1 MIRKRKWTVCG
12 LLCLSVLIVTVASAA
27 AAAAAASSGYKRDRR
42 KVCNYYE
49 WKCESGQCIESHQQ
63 CDGVIDC
70 KDGSDETSDSCA
82 FIRCPSYAFRCQ
94 YGACVDGNALCNGV
108 RDNTEF
114 SCRSSECIPV
124 DQVCDGQE
132 DCPDGTDETQQL
144 CSLVFCPSFSFRCSY
159 GACIGG
165 YSKCDGV
172 IDCRDGSDEDE
183 LLCGRPFPS
192 TTPRPVTSVRTS
204 TTSTTTTT
212 TAAPVVTGPPGSCR
226 VPNAPPNGRIVLDE
240 SAQTVQ
246 IMPGEF
252 IENYNSVHVVCGDK
266 YTLKGTATIICLDG
280 EWLEPFPVCEKYC
293 SEIPIN
299 GITIEPFCEYQ
310 RRQITCKRPLPPATR
325 VRIGCR
331 VGYQKPL
338 EPVNETLNC
347 IDGAWDSSVFRC
359 EPVCGTPTPDAEAYV
374 IGGRNASIAEV
385 PWHMAIYKNLN
396 DATLDDLRSPDWQ
409 YVCGGTILTERLVVT
424 AAHCFWA
431 TEGFFDKRFFRL
443 AAGKYRR
450 EITAI
455 EALPPQYF
463 QIHEILAQ
471 PQYQDFSGYYNLD
484 IAIVVLNGF
493 IAFRTYIR
501 PICLERN
508 LRTESEK
515 RIRPNSVGRVAGW
528 GFTTATGDPS
538 SVLKVIDIST
548 VDYVTCREVSP
559 VAYRPFLTGDKFCAG
574 NPRAG
579 TGVCQ
584 GDSGGGFALGK
595 ELEGGETVY
604 YLYGLVSSAP
614 RAVDGGCDHNKYVA
628 FTEVQNYIP
637 MILDA
642 ESRYPDELDE
652 RGVEI
657 VSDFPVLLLL
667 HDEFVC
673 KGDIRSEV
681 MVVTGP
687 GLSV

>member
-1 MIRKRKWTVCG
+1 MIRKRKWPLRAVLCVAVV
-12 LLCLSVLIVTVASAA
+12 LLVTGAN
-27 AAAAAASSGYKRDRR
+27 AASSYRRDRR

-49 WKCESGQCIESHQQ
+49 WKCASGQCIESHQQ

-70 KDGSDETSDSCA
+70 KDGSDETSASCA

-108 RDNTEF
+108 RECADHSDEHAHCPGNSGTILAAHGNCSNTEF
-114 SCRSSECIPV
+114 SCRSSECIPA

-132 DCPDGTDETQQL
+132 DCPDGTDETQPL

-172 IDCRDGSDEDE
+172 VDCRDGSDEDE

-192 TTPRPVTSVRTS
+192 TTPRPVATVQTSSTT
-204 TTSTTTTT
+204 TTSTTTV
-212 TAAPVVTGPPGSCR
+212 APVVKVTGPPGSCV
-226 VPNAPPNGRIVLDE
+226 VPSAPPNGRFVLDE
-240 SAQTVQ
+240 TAQTVP
-246 IMPGEF
+246 ILAGEF

-266 YTLKGTATIICLDG
+266 YTLKGAATIVCLDG

-310 RRQITCKRPLPPATR
+310 RRQITCKRPLPPTTR

-338 EPVNETLNC
+338 EPVNETLSC
-347 IDGAWDSSVFRC
+347 VDGSWDGPVFRC
-359 EPVCGTPTPDAEAYV
+359 EPVCGTPTPDAEAYI
-374 IGGRNASIAEV
+374 IGGRNVSIAEV
-385 PWHMAIYKNLN
+385 PWHMAIYKNLH
-396 DATLDDLRSPDWQ
+396 DDTLDDLRSPDWQ
-409 YVCGGTILTERLVVT
+409 YVCGGSILTERLVVT

-450 EITAI
+450 DIAAI
-455 EALPPQYF
+455 EALPAQYF
-463 QIHEILAQ
+463 HIHEILTQ

-493 IAFRTYIR
+493 ISFRTYIR

-515 RIRPNSVGRVAGW
+515 RIRPASVGRVAGW
-528 GFTTATGDPS
+528 GFTTSTGNLS
-538 SVLKVIDIST
+538 SVLKVIDIAT
-548 VDYVTCREVSP
+548 VDYVTCREFSP

-574 NPRAG
+574 SPRTG
-579 TGVCQ
+579 TSVCQ

-595 ELEGGETVY
+595 EEPGGGDTVY

-614 RAVDGGCDHNKYVA
+614 RAADGGCDNNKYVA

-642 ESRYPDELDE
+642 ESRYP
-652 RGVEI
+652 VI
-657 VSDFPVLLLL
+657 
-667 HDEFVC
+667 
-673 KGDIRSEV
+673 
-681 MVVTGP
+681 
-687 GLSV
+687 